1 MLNKETT
8 IREEKVLDA
17 NVGEHIGY
25 ELGAKMIKDYFDQHQ
40 ETGYQFIGRNIIEKI
55 LAQPGCIGI
64 NLFRAL
70 NENGEKTLV
79 ITGVNEIGKPI
90 IEITAVNP
98 EGEINKIEGIV
109 ADRNKEV
116 PGWSVIFI

>member
-1 MLNKETT
+1 MLNNETT
-8 IREEKVLDA
+8 IREEMKLDA

-25 ELGAKMIKDYFDQHQ
+25 ELGAKMIKDYFDQHK

-64 NLFRAL
+64 NLFKAL
-70 NENGEKTLV
+70 NEKGEKTLV
-79 ITGVNEIGKPI
+79 VTGVNEFGKPI

-98 EGEINKIEGIV
+98 KGEINKIEGIV
-109 ADRNKEV
+109 ADRNREV
-116 PGWSVIFI
+116 PGWYEIFI